1 MIDLSSREEQTRFK
15 RMQRVSLGTTLLMV
29 AVTIV
34 CASIAIWSAVN
45 QSRAPEKGWAEILF
59 IVLLCLIAVAG
70 AGTLVWEI
78 KNLKPFNASICRFVA
93 QGFVQNEKLTECGEM
108 ATFNLFIA
116 GDKLT
121 VLREENGAAVQLDL
135 TPVMPYANVC
145 YSVVRRTREYLKGY
159 YGLHAQSL
167 GCVSAQ
173 LTDAVG
179 RKPKTVKIVEDG
191 LPYKPVNRNYFI
203 KHGLIV

>member
-1 MIDLSSREEQTRFK
+1 MIDLSAREEQARFK

-34 CASIAIWSAVN
+34 SASIAIWSAVN

-59 IVLLCLIAVAG
+59 IVLLCLIAAAG
-70 AGTLVWEI
+70 AVTLVWEI
-78 KNLKPFNASICRFVA
+78 RNLKPFNASICTFVA
-93 QGFVQNEKLTECGEM
+93 QGFASNEKLTEGGEK

-145 YSVVRRTREYLKGY
+145 YSIVRRTREYLKGY

-167 GCVSAQ
+167 GCVNAQ

-179 RKPKTVKIVEDG
+179 RKPRVIKLVVDG
-191 LPYKPVNRNYFI
+191 QPCKPADRNYFV